1 MVYKAYNKT
10 YDFKNFN
17 RIRVFGGNI
26 KNNFINMN
34 MANDE
39 QAIWWSILK
48 NLKVRQNGKILT

>member
-17 RIRVFGGNI
+17 RIRAFGGNI

-39 QAIWWSILK
+39 QAIW
-48 NLKVRQNGKILT
+48 

>member
-39 QAIWWSILK
+39 QAIW
-48 NLKVRQNGKILT
+48 